1 MVFGLAKSHHLKKEM
16 FCLKMLQYNSHMWKT
31 RCNNNYKQYRL
42 MVDNQEFFLW
52 KHYGIRTVLTDR
64 KEVQMKIN
72 NLGKIFHNP
81 NHNYHLRND
90 GQILISSK
98 YAKDFIKIGK
108 SILNEKESRGIEFP
122 GMDENNHS
130 TYCYGDLENINYLQQ
145 LMHSLKIFK
154 RN

>member
-16 FCLKMLQYNSHMWKT
+16 FCLKMLQYNSHMWKN
-31 RCNNNYKQYRL
+31 RCNKNYKQYRL

-81 NHNYHLRND
+81 DQKYHLRND
-90 GQILISSK
+90 GQILIFSS
-98 YAKDFIKIGK
+98 YAKNFIKIGN
-108 SILNEKESRGIEFP
+108 SILNKKESRGIEFP
-122 GMDENNHS
+122 GVDKNNHS
-130 TYCYGDLENINYLQQ
+130 TSCYGDIKNIGYLRD
-145 LMHSLKIFK
+145 LMHSLKVFQRK
-154 RN
+154 